1 MPSSTPTGTLSHT
14 DLREVARQGDLVML
28 CTLIGAAVAAA
39 AIGSFY
45 GDLSLALIGSA
56 LLVGA
61 GGGAFVLGRGGLAGS
76 LVLTFCNV
84 AMVALHIQLGRGTE
98 EFHFGVFVLLGLLL
112 VYRDWRPIVAAA
124 GLFAV
129 HHVLFDRL
137 QAMSYG
143 VFCTTEAN
151 FLKTVMHAAYVVVQ
165 TAIEIFLAI
174 RLHQAAV
181 ESAELR
187 ALVHSVDRGEVLCL
201 DVAHLDVRAPT
212 AQVLKAALA
221 KMAGAM
227 VDVQEAATSIETAS
241 KEIATGNLDLSQRTE
256 EQASNLQQTAASMEE
271 LTSTVSN
278 TAQTAQE
285 ATQLAE
291 AASAAAVTGGQAVQT
306 VAGTMDNIAQSSRR
320 IADINAVIDGIAFQT
335 NILALNAAVESARA
349 GEHGRGFA
357 VVAAE
362 VRLLAQRSANAAK
375 EIKSLISDSVEKVEL
390 GTQQVSS
397 ARNSMCSI
405 VEQAQRVSQLIGDI
419 SSAAAQQSM
428 GIGQVGNAVTQL
440 DSVTQ
445 QNAALVEQGAAAT
458 ESLQHQAVR
467 LNSVIQRFALDAA
480 TA

>member
-1 MPSSTPTGTLSHT
+1 
-14 DLREVARQGDLVML
+14 
-28 CTLIGAAVAAA
+28 
-39 AIGSFY
+39 
-45 GDLSLALIGSA
+45 
-56 LLVGA
+56 
-61 GGGAFVLGRGGLAGS
+61 
-76 LVLTFCNV
+76 
-84 AMVALHIQLGRGTE
+84 
-98 EFHFGVFVLLGLLL
+98 
-112 VYRDWRPIVAAA
+112 
-124 GLFAV
+124 
-129 HHVLFDRL
+129 
-137 QAMSYG
+137 
-143 VFCTTEAN
+143 
-151 FLKTVMHAAYVVVQ
+151 
-165 TAIEIFLAI
+165 
-174 RLHQAAV
+174 
-181 ESAELR
+181 
-187 ALVHSVDRGEVLCL
+187 
-201 DVAHLDVRAPT
+201 
-212 AQVLKAALA
+212 
-221 KMAGAM
+221 
-227 VDVQEAATSIETAS
+227 
-241 KEIATGNLDLSQRTE
+241 
-256 EQASNLQQTAASMEE
+256 MEE